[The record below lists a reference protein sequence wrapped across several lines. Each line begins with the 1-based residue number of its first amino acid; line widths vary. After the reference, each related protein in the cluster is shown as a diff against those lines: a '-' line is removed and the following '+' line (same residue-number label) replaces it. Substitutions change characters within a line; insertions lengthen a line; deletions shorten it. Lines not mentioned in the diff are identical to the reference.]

1 MLDEIEKALRAGSA
15 FPEMSSAGCLD
26 NSEIKPPCQNTQ
38 GKSADAEITSASMR
52 AIAEAPCTAPSA
64 AVRAALK
71 DLNAEY
77 ASEAAHIASV
87 YARHFVENMEIGD
100 LWSAEHDMRGA
111 VLHLR
116 EAAAKFREW
125 QGKPLPAR
133 GGVA

>member
-1 MLDEIEKALRAGSA
+1 MPQTGETPPGMAGLAKSVPGGNFREISPNSA
-15 FPEMSSAGCLD
+15 P
-26 NSEIKPPCQNTQ
+26 NQ
-38 GKSADAEITSASMR
+38 AEISRNPR
-52 AIAEAPCTAPSA
+52 AVA
-64 AVRAALK
+64 AVIK

-87 YARHFVENMEIGD
+87 YARHFVEDMEIGD
-100 LWSAEHDMRGA
+100 VWSAEHDMRGA
-111 VLHLR
+111 VTHLK